1 MFTANFKCQYCPRSF
16 SSRNAYAQ
24 HVNLCIVK
32 YDISTE
38 ESNESNESNN
48 EVSEIISEAT
58 DMAVDSE
65 DNENSEDSEY
75 SETSEDSENSENG
88 EDSEDSERQEEMAS
102 SSEMRENPQDLQE
115 YDGDV
120 SLISLSI
127 LERYEN
133 LPASLRSFEEEP
145 EIKNVKEFPNEAY
158 ADLMTLVTKHNLN
171 NQTGNEIINFF
182 NKHSNLSIS
191 PLPKNILAGRKFMDD
206 MDLSHLANYK
216 HCILVHNDN
225 EYFIHYYPV
234 KNCIE
239 NLLSN
244 PDITEHFAY
253 DYEDLAVKF

>member
-38 ESNESNESNN
+38 ES
-48 EVSEIISEAT
+48 EVSEVN

-65 DNENSEDSEY
+65 DNENSEDSE
-75 SETSEDSENSENG
+75 
-88 EDSEDSERQEEMAS
+88 RQEEMAS
-102 SSEMRENPQDLQE
+102 SSEIRENSQDLQE

-127 LERYEN
+127 SERYEN
-133 LPASLRSFEEEP
+133 LPASLRSFEEP

-171 NQTGNEIINFF
+171 NQTSNAIINFF
-182 NKHSNLSIS
+182 NKHSNLPIS
-191 PLPKNILAGRKFMDD
+191 PLPKNILAGQKFMDD

-216 HCILVHNDN
+216 HRILVHNDI
-225 EYFIHYYPV
+225 EYFIHYCPV

-244 PDITEHFAY
+244 PEITEHFAY
-253 DYEDLAVKF
+253 DYENLAVKF

>member
-38 ESNESNESNN
+38 ESNDSNDSNN
-48 EVSEIISEAT
+48 EVSEIISEVT
-58 DMAVDSE
+58 DMVVDSE
-65 DNENSEDSEY
+65 DNENNEFSEY
-75 SETSEDSENSENG
+75 SENSEDNLDN
-88 EDSEDSERQEEMAS
+88 ERQEEMTS
-102 SSEMRENPQDLQE
+102 SSEMRENSQDLQE

-127 LERYEN
+127 SERYEN
-133 LPASLRSFEEEP
+133 LSLSLRSFEEEP
-145 EIKNVKEFPNEAY
+145 EIKNVKEFPSEAY
-158 ADLMTLVTKHNLN
+158 ANLMTLVTKHNLN

-191 PLPKNILAGRKFMDD
+191 PLPKNILIGRKFMDD
-206 MDLSHLANYK
+206 MNLSHLANYK
-216 HCILVHNDN
+216 HRILVHNDN
-225 EYFIHYYPV
+225 EYFIHYYLI

-244 PDITEHFAY
+244 LDIIKYFAY
-253 DYEDLAVKF
+253 DYENLVVKF

>member
-38 ESNESNESNN
+38 ESNDSNDSNDSNN
-48 EVSEIISEAT
+48 EVSEIISEVT
-58 DMAVDSE
+58 DMVVDSE
-65 DNENSEDSEY
+65 DNENNEFSEY
-75 SETSEDSENSENG
+75 SENSEDNL
-88 EDSEDSERQEEMAS
+88 DSERQEEMTS
-102 SSEMRENPQDLQE
+102 SSEMRENSQDLQE

-127 LERYEN
+127 SERYEN
-133 LPASLRSFEEEP
+133 LPLSLRSFEEEP
-145 EIKNVKEFPNEAY
+145 EIKNVKEFPSEAY

-191 PLPKNILAGRKFMDD
+191 PLPKNILVGRKFMDD
-206 MDLSHLANYK
+206 MNLSHLANYK
-216 HCILVHNDN
+216 HRILVHNDN
-225 EYFIHYYPV
+225 EYFIHYYPI

-244 PDITEHFAY
+244 SDIIEHFAY
-253 DYEDLAVKF
+253 DYKDLAVKF